1 MDNLSIIE
9 YKKKLT
15 KAIEDTGNQ
24 SGLPVIVQRMCI
36 AEILGQFDVIVQNC
50 VQMEQEQAQKEG
62 DKVG

>member
-15 KAIEDTGNQ
+15 KAVETIGNE
-24 SGLPVIVQRMCI
+24 SGLPVIVQSMCM
-36 AEILGQFDVIVQNC
+36 AEILNQLNAIVQNC